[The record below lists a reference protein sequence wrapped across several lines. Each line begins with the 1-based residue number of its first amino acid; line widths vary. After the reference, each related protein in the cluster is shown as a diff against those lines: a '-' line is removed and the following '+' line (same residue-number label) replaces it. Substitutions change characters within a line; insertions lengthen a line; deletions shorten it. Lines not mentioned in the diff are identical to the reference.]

1 MGTRS
6 LTRVYDQFKGE
17 LICTMYCQYD
27 GYPTGVGA
35 DIYNALK
42 GVNVVNGYND
52 NTPKPFVNRMGQLV
66 SYLVK
71 NSDIKYEFTG
81 DDSADYIDYTYH
93 LKFKD
98 GKVFLEVDS
107 FDKQIYS
114 GMLDDFDAE
123 KVQDEDDED

>member
-6 LTRVYDQFKGE
+6 ITKVYDQFDGE
-17 LICTMYCQYD
+17 LICAMYCQFD

-35 DIYNALK
+35 GILSTLK
-42 GVNVVNGYND
+42 GINVVNGYND
-52 NTPKPFVNRMGQLV
+52 KTPTPFVNRMGKLA

-71 NSDIKYEFTG
+71 NSDIDYEFTDG
-81 DDSADYIDYTYH
+81 RNEEEYNYH

-107 FDKQIYS
+107 FGKQIYS

-123 KVQDEDDED
+123 KVQNEENDY

>member
-6 LTRVYDQFKGE
+6 ITKVYDQFNGE
-17 LICTMYCQYD
+17 LICTMYCQFD
-27 GYPTGVGA
+27 GYPTGVGK
-35 DIYNALK
+35 DIYECLK
-42 GVNVVNGYND
+42 GVNVVNGYSD
-52 NTPKPFVNRMGQLV
+52 KTPKPFVNRMGRLA

-71 NSDIKYEFTG
+71 NSEINYEFTS
-81 DDSADYIDYTYH
+81 DDTGNYIDYTYH

-107 FDKQIYS
+107 YGKNIYS

-123 KVQDEDDED
+123 KVQNIEP